1 MSLRIVVHSTAVK
14 EVTKQARLVPNE
26 RIDDALDKLE
36 ALEETLLS
44 WKGEAKPAFDEVH
57 EDVKET
63 LNHTKNLM
71 NTILS
76 VLDQTVDDIY
86 SVDVELSERFERA
99 VDHYTTD

>member
-1 MSLRIVVHSTAVK
+1 MSLKIVVHSAVVK
-14 EVTKQARLVPNE
+14 ELSEKARVVPNE
-26 RIDDALDKLE
+26 RIDDALDKLK
-36 ALEETLLS
+36 ALDEKILS

-63 LNHTKNLM
+63 LNHTKTLM
-71 NTILS
+71 NTILT
-76 VLDQTVDDIY
+76 VLDQTVDDIS